1 MGIIGAFLTSSS
13 ATPASSVPVNG
24 ATTSGVATA
33 IESGK
38 QVLVC
43 APSNAAVD
51 ELVLRLK
58 QGVIGS
64 HGRRIEPSVVRLGRS
79 EAINNSVKELT
90 LEELADRA
98 VEEVERTAMEQPNKE
113 LREQQNQTVSRRNT
127 LRKELEGH
135 DSNGNQLTA
144 EEYSQKDEEV
154 RTLNRKIKEL
164 GHQLDMQRERVQS
177 AVRKR
182 ESERR
187 KIQSEILHR
196 AQVICATLSGSS
208 HTVLSSLQMKFDTVI
223 IDEAAQCIELS
234 ALIPLKYGCKQ
245 CVMVGD
251 PNQLPPTVLSQAA
264 ANLHYEQSLFV
275 RMFNR
280 FPDCVHMLNMQFR
293 MHPAISKFPS
303 REFYQGKLLD
313 GPRMAE
319 LTARPWHSKL
329 FPPYKFFDVKGG
341 QHKQSKETKSLFN
354 RREAQIAVEI
364 FSNLIT
370 YEPNLKADQ
379 IGVISPYKR
388 QVQVVKDLFRKEFG
402 DGIVSLVDFNT
413 IDGFQGQEKDIIIL
427 SCVRAQPDAKGV
439 GFLSDTRRMNVAI
452 TRARSSLWILGNEQN
467 LVKNP
472 VWERLISDAK
482 ARKMF
487 QAVEPGS
494 MYKALTDGSNGRLSP
509 ELASSNEEEAE
520 KENGETD
527 DDDDDDE
534 IQEIFTYTKDT
545 QPRPPQPQVAN
556 DSTKSQPTEAV
567 PSRPPKRYSEEAE
580 LPNSKRVQLSKAE
593 ESSDPRA
600 ALLGGAIPSPLPR
613 VTPSPVAQNSGHE
626 DNSSQPSTNG
636 KGNNNHSIRHAGPRP
651 PRKPD
656 YQQYRPNRDRE
667 RYDSYRG
674 TSTDRSYQPPRKYKD
689 AFNGRPPGPRGPN
702 RGEKGNNNTNNHY
715 NNNGGNGGPQQSST
729 KRRKK
734 PASVFVNNRKPP
746 PRPPPRKE

>member
-1 MGIIGAFLTSSS
+1 MTRGFSLIQGSTATAASS
-13 ATPASSVPVNG
+13 APVN
-24 ATTSGVATA
+24 GVATA
-33 IESGK
+33 IEAGK

-58 QGVIGS
+58 QGVISS

-98 VEEVERTAMEQPNKE
+98 VAEVERTAMEQPNKE
-113 LREQQNQTVSRRNT
+113 LREEQTQTVNRRNE

-135 DSNGNQLTA
+135 DGNGKKLSA
-144 EEYSQKDEEV
+144 EEYNQKDEEL
-154 RTLNRKIKEL
+154 RSLNRKIKEL

-187 KIQSEILHR
+187 KIQSEILHK

-280 FPDCVHMLNMQFR
+280 FRDCVHMLNMQFR

-303 REFYQGKLLD
+303 KEFYQGKLLD

-329 FPPYKFFDVKGG
+329 FPPYKFFDVRGG
-341 QHKQSKETKSLFN
+341 QHKQAKETRSLFN
-354 RREAQIAVEI
+354 RREAEIALEI
-364 FSNLIT
+364 FSNLIA
-370 YEPNLKADQ
+370 YDPNLKADQ
-379 IGVISPYKR
+379 IGVISTYKR
-388 QVQVVKDLFRKEFG
+388 QVQVIKDLFRKELG
-402 DGIVSLVDFNT
+402 DSIVDRIDFNT
-413 IDGFQGQEKDIIIL
+413 IDGFQGQEKDVIIL

-452 TRARSSLWILGNEQN
+452 TRARSSLWILGNQQN

-472 VWERLISDAK
+472 VWARLISDAK
-482 ARKMF
+482 ARRMF
-487 QAVEPGS
+487 QAAVPGF
-494 MYKALTDGSNGRLSP
+494 MDKALKDGSNGALSP
-509 ELASSNEEEAE
+509 DAANSGGSKRESED
-520 KENGETD
+520 K
-527 DDDDDDE
+527 DDDE
-534 IQEIFTYTKDT
+534 IQEIFAYSKGPQPGPPSSDSKATTELP
-545 QPRPPQPQVAN
+545 PRPQ
-556 DSTKSQPTEAV
+556 KR
-567 PSRPPKRYSEEAE
+567 PSEGSDLPNPKRVE
-580 LPNSKRVQLSKAE
+580 LSKAE
-593 ESSDPRA
+593 PSDPRA
-600 ALLGGAIPSPLPR
+600 ALLGGTIPSPLPH
-613 VTPSPVAQNSGHE
+613 VASPSPAAPEGNPPH
-626 DNSSQPSTNG
+626 PTKNG
-636 KGNNNHSIRHAGPRP
+636 ENNNNPNHHGPRP
-651 PRKPD
+651 SKKPD
-656 YQQYRPNRDRE
+656 YQQYRPNRDK
-667 RYDSYRG
+667 YDQYRPNQHPKK
-674 TSTDRSYQPPRKYKD
+674 SRV
-689 AFNGRPPGPRGPN
+689 NNLGPRLPGSPHKGQN
-702 RGEKGNNNTNNHY
+702 RGGGNSGNNN
-715 NNNGGNGGPQQSST
+715 NNGPGAPQQPPIK
-729 KRRKK
+729 KRKKK
-734 PASVFVNNRKPP
+734 PASVFVNNRKPLP
-746 PRPPPRKE
+746 PKEND

>member
-1 MGIIGAFLTSSS
+1 LFLFFSPPGTGKTKTILGIIGAFLTSSS
-13 ATPASSVPVNG
+13 AIPASSAPV
-24 ATTSGVATA
+24 SGVSSAAATA

-98 VEEVERTAMEQPNKE
+98 VAEVERTAMEQPNKE
-113 LREQQNQTVSRRNT
+113 LREQQTQTVNRRNA

-135 DSNGNQLTA
+135 DNNGKQLSA
-144 EEYSQKDEEV
+144 EEYSQKDEEL

-187 KIQSEILHR
+187 KIQSEILHK

-264 ANLHYEQSLFV
+264 ANLQYEQSLFV

-280 FPDCVHMLNMQFR
+280 FRDCVHMLNMQFR

-329 FPPYKFFDVKGG
+329 FPPYKFFDVAGG
-341 QHKQSKETKSLFN
+341 QHKQAKETRSLFN
-354 RREAQIAVEI
+354 RREAQVAVEI
-364 FSNLIT
+364 FSNLIA
-370 YEPNLKADQ
+370 YDPNLKADQ

-388 QVQVVKDLFRKEFG
+388 QVQVIKDLFRKELG
-402 DGIVSLVDFNT
+402 DSIVDRIDFNT
-413 IDGFQGQEKDIIIL
+413 IDGFQGQEKDVIIL
-427 SCVRAQPDAKGV
+427 SCVRAQADAKGV

-452 TRARSSLWILGNEQN
+452 TRARSSLWILGNERN

-482 ARKMF
+482 ARQMF
-487 QAVEPGS
+487 QPVEPGF
-494 MYKALTDGSNGRLSP
+494 MDKALKDGLNGALSP
-509 ELASSNEEEAE
+509 DVANNEEYKKKSEE
-520 KENGETD
+520 K
-527 DDDDDDE
+527 DDDDDE
-534 IQEIFTYTKDT
+534 IQEIFTYTKGS
-545 QPRPPQPQVAN
+545 QPRPPP
-556 DSTKSQPTEAV
+556 QPTDSQATNEL
-567 PSRPPKRYSEEAE
+567 PNRPQKRPNEGTD
-580 LPNSKRVQLSKAE
+580 LPNSKRVELSKAE
-593 ESSDPRA
+593 PSDPRA
-600 ALLGGAIPSPLPR
+600 ALLGGTIPSPLPH
-613 VTPSPVAQNSGHE
+613 VASPSPAVSG
-626 DNSSQPSTNG
+626 SSQEGSSANPTKNG
-636 KGNNNHSIRHAGPRP
+636 VNNKNSNHNVPRP
-651 PRKPD
+651 PKKHE

-667 RYDSYRG
+667 KYDHYRG
-674 TSTDRSYQPPRKYKD
+674 SATDRPSQPPR
-689 AFNGRPPGPRGPN
+689 RPRDNDLSARLPGPPRKGQTRGGDYGN
-702 RGEKGNNNTNNHY
+702 DRGNNN
-715 NNNGGNGGPQQSST
+715 GSGAPQQHPVK
-729 KRRKK
+729 KRKKK
-734 PASVFVNNRKPP
+734 PASVFVNNRKPLP
-746 PRPPPRKE
+746 PK